1 MDPAVERFVERMG
14 LEAERDGLPRIAGRI
29 LGFLITADAP
39 ASLDEM
45 AEALHVSRASVS
57 TNCRLLAEVGGAERV
72 SLPGDRKDYYELAP
86 AFPERLIRATIVRVK
101 AKVEV
106 AEEAL
111 RNLPA
116 DQVDARARM
125 TTWRDF
131 HSFILDEVDGLATRW
146 HQRVASATGA
156 HDDAA
161 TDTDTGAGLS
171 VHAPAPEAS
180 S

>member
-14 LEAERDGLPRIAGRI
+14 LEAERDGMPRIAGRI
-29 LGFLITADAP
+29 LGFLITAETP
-39 ASLDEM
+39 ASLDEI
-45 AEALHVSRASVS
+45 AGALHVSRASVS
-57 TNCRLLAEVGGAERV
+57 TNCRLLTEVGGADRV

-86 AFPERLIRATIVRVK
+86 AFPERLIRATVVSIN

-111 RNLPA
+111 RSLPA
-116 DQVDARARM
+116 EATGARARM

-131 HSFILDEVDGLATRW
+131 HAFILDEVDGLARRW
-146 HQRVASATGA
+146 HDRAASTDEESPATPP
-156 HDDAA
+156 
-161 TDTDTGAGLS
+161 S
-171 VHAPAPEAS
+171 QAS

>member
-29 LGFLITADAP
+29 LGFLITAEAP
-39 ASLDEM
+39 ASLDSI

-86 AFPERLIRATIVRVK
+86 AFPERLIRATIVRMK

-116 DQVDARARM
+116 DQLRARARM

-131 HSFILDEVDGLATRW
+131 HAFILEEVDGLATRW
-146 HQRVASATGA
+146 HKRVAS
-156 HDDAA
+156 DADA
-161 TDTDTGAGLS
+161 DADRDADTGAS
-171 VHAPAPEAS
+171 VHASATQAS
-180 S
+180 P

>member
-29 LGFLITADAP
+29 LGFLITAEAP

-45 AEALHVSRASVS
+45 AEALRVSRASVS
-57 TNCRLLAEVGGAERV
+57 TNCRLLTEVGGADRV

-86 AFPERLIRATIVRVK
+86 AFPERLIRATVVRMQ

-106 AEEAL
+106 ADEAL

-116 DQVDARARM
+116 DQAGARERM

-131 HSFILDEVDGLATRW
+131 HAFVLDEVDGLARRW
-146 HQRVASATGA
+146 HARVATESAAET
-156 HDDAA
+156 
-161 TDTDTGAGLS
+161 TDT
-171 VHAPAPEAS
+171 P
-180 S
+180 